1 MSLTLLLGFYS
12 LLFSN
17 QFTFSYELWIHKI
30 YVQNQEAIESMHMVA
45 RKSNLKNEKSNV
57 YLEKSLSREEIT
69 KILGAV
75 TYDRAFY
82 FYDGIDKPNG
92 EFAVS
97 LSDFCN
103 KINVVSL
110 ESLAFHLKRQD
121 FQNWIGK
128 VIGDVDLAKRLDKVQ
143 VKNNALRST
152 LHAFVSNRIKELQDS
167 WPIVLSI
174 H

>member
-1 MSLTLLLGFYS
+1 M
-12 LLFSN
+12 
-17 QFTFSYELWIHKI
+17 IVK
-30 YVQNQEAIESMHMVA
+30 
-45 RKSNLKNEKSNV
+45 KSNRKKSHGNAS
-57 YLEKSLSREEIT
+57 LEKSLSREEVS
-69 KILGAV
+69 KILGTV

-82 FYDGIDKPNG
+82 FYDGIGKPNG

-110 ESLAFHLKRQD
+110 ESLAFHLKRRD
-121 FQNWIGK
+121 FQNWISK
-128 VIGDVDLAKRLDKVQ
+128 VVGDIELAKRMGKMR
-143 VKNNALRST
+143 VKDNALRST

-167 WPIVLSI
+167 WPILLAV